1 MQHIFI
7 VNRAAGSGKVTEK
20 VISDIRDHF
29 ERHGG
34 SYKIE
39 FTKYKGDATDIAL
52 RYAKSGEKVTKA
64 DLFSLG
70 LSGSEGS
77 AERRDRVAEKLG
89 LPSGL
94 TAPAFVSAVNVIMSK
109 EEFVLHV
116 QDLFEK

>member
-52 RYAKSGEKVTKA
+52 RYAKSGEKVSNRILGRRGSTTCNPCTMMQRSR
-64 DLFSLG
+64 DFSV
-70 LSGSEGS
+70 
-77 AERRDRVAEKLG
+77 RTV
-89 LPSGL
+89 
-94 TAPAFVSAVNVIMSK
+94 T
-109 EEFVLHV
+109 
-116 QDLFEK
+116 